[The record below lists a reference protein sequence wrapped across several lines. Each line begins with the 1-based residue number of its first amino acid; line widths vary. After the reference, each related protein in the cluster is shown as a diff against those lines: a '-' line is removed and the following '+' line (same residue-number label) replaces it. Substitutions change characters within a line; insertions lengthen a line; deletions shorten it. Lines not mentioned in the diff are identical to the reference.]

1 MIVKR
6 QTVQMLMKMMNLDQ
20 RKKDQDLK
28 QVVLSQRLKEKN

>member
-6 QTVQMLMKMMNLDQ
+6 QTVQMLMKMMNLDP